1 MITINPLEI
10 PTKDLHQFMVGA
22 VAPRPIAWASTID
35 EEGNPNLAPYS
46 FFNAFSSNPPIVVF
60 SSNRRVSNNT
70 TKDTLYNIE
79 KTGEVVINMVNYDLV
94 RQMAVTGVEFPKEV
108 NEFEKAGLT
117 MLPSE
122 LVKPFRVK
130 ESPVHFECKVNQIVP
145 LGDKGGAGHLIIC
158 NIVRIHISEDVMEDN
173 NRINPH
179 KLDLVGRLGRA
190 YYTRVKGD
198 SIFTV
203 AQSQTDIVI
212 GFDALPL
219 AIRQSKVFTGNNL
232 GALAGLLVLPNKE
245 KVLALKENNTEIKK
259 ILAAENVLDNLQLYA
274 KQELDKGNI
283 ELGSE
288 IAFLSEYL

>member
-1 MITINPLEI
+1 MITINPTSI

-22 VAPRPIAWASTID
+22 VAPRPIAWVSTLD
-35 EEGNPNLAPYS
+35 ENGKPNLAPYS

-60 SSNRRVSNNT
+60 SSNRRVSDNT

-79 KTGEVVINMVNYDLV
+79 KTGEVVINMVNYALV
-94 RQMAVTGVEFPKEV
+94 RQMAVTGVEFPKGI
-108 NEFEKAGLT
+108 NEFEKAGLE

-122 LVKPFRVK
+122 IVKPFRVK
-130 ESPVHFECKVNQIVP
+130 ESPVHFECKVDKIIP

-158 NIVRIHISEDVMEDN
+158 NIVRIHISEHVVEEN

-190 YYTRVKGD
+190 FYTRVKGD

-212 GFDALPL
+212 GFDALPSS
-219 AIRQSKVFTGNNL
+219 IRESRVFTGNNI
-232 GALAGLLVLPNKE
+232 GALAGLLEKPSKE
-245 KVLALKENNTEIKK
+245 KVEALKENNQEIQK
-259 ILAAENVLDNLQLYA
+259 ILFSENVVENLQLYA
-274 KQELDKGNI
+274 KQELDKGNF

>member
-1 MITINPLEI
+1 MITINPTSI

-22 VAPRPIAWASTID
+22 VAPRPIAWVSTLD
-35 EEGNPNLAPYS
+35 ENGKPNLAPYS

-60 SSNRRVSNNT
+60 SSNRRVSDNT

-94 RQMAVTGVEFPKEV
+94 RQMAVTGVEFPKGI

-117 MLPSE
+117 MLASE
-122 LVKPFRVK
+122 IVQPFRVK
-130 ESPVHFECKVNQIVP
+130 ESPVHFECKVDKIIP

-158 NIVRIHISEDVMEDN
+158 NIVRIHISEHVVEEN

-190 YYTRVKGD
+190 FYTRVKGD

-212 GFDALPL
+212 GFDALPSS
-219 AIRQSKVFTGNNL
+219 IRESKVFTGNNI
-232 GALAGLLVLPNKE
+232 GALAGLLEVPSKE
-245 KVLALKENNTEIKK
+245 KVLALKENNTEIQK
-259 ILAAENVLDNLQLYA
+259 ILASGNMLENLQHYA
-274 KQELDKGNI
+274 KRELDKGNF